1 MKIWYSFEYRSILL
15 SAMYIPELLKSK
27 ATKKLYKAAKDY
39 VERLL
44 ENELIEGAKYFATKA
59 IDNESKAL
67 LKAWK
72 DYLVPKVQEILR
84 LIVSRDPVSC

>member
-1 MKIWYSFEYRSILL
+1 MHTT
-15 SAMYIPELLKSK
+15 ELLKSK

-44 ENELIEGAKYFATKA
+44 KNELIESLRVKDIVTKA
-59 IDNESKAL
+59 INKESRAL

-72 DYLVPKVQEILR
+72 DYLVPKIQTILK
-84 LIVSRDPVSC
+84 LIVSRDPVSF

>member
-1 MKIWYSFEYRSILL
+1 MC
-15 SAMYIPELLKSK
+15 IPELLKSE

-44 ENELIEGAKYFATKA
+44 ENEFIEGAKHLATKA
-59 IDNESKAL
+59 IDSASKAL
-67 LKAWK
+67 FKAWK

-84 LIVSRDPVSC
+84 LIISRDPVSCLN